1 MYGGEPVLFSSNYRN
16 PINVDELRE
25 FLTKDSDFKY
35 ATVVH
40 CDTPSGVMNDV
51 ESISKL
57 LDEFEILTVCDS
69 VAGMFGEPL
78 DVNNS
83 KIDILCG
90 GSQKALSAPPGLT
103 MVWVSDRAFET
114 MQNRKTS
121 IKAFYANLLL
131 IKDYYENQWFPY
143 TMPASDIMG
152 LRVAIDNYLKDAGFQ
167 KRHERLARAVREA
180 VEKAGLKLYLESGFS
195 NNVTVIEIPEGITED
210 EILSGLRDEF
220 GILISGCFDVLK
232 GKVVRIG
239 HMGENANKEDIAQTL
254 AGLQKIL
261 ESHGIK
267 LACEMKGEF
276 LLSC

>member
-1 MYGGEPVLFSSNYRN
+1 
-16 PINVDELRE
+16 
-25 FLTKDSDFKY
+25 
-35 ATVVH
+35 
-40 CDTPSGVMNDV
+40 
-51 ESISKL
+51 
-57 LDEFEILTVCDS
+57 
-69 VAGMFGEPL
+69 MFGEPL

-114 MQNRKTS
+114 MQNRKTP

-152 LRVAIDNYLKDAGFQ
+152 LRVAIDNYLKDAGFK
-167 KRHERLARAVREA
+167 KRHERLAKAVRNA

-210 EILSGLRDEF
+210 EILNGLRDEF

-232 GKVVRIG
+232 GKVIRIG

-267 LACEMKGEF
+267 LACEMKDEF